1 MPLLNILKMGKAK
14 KLLKKCS
21 SRNIHCSITYQKNN
35 DFSVEISK
43 GYNRNYEILFY
54 TDGHTK
60 LKTAVQ
66 EAAKFVNSLH

>member
-14 KLLKKCS
+14 KLLKECS
-21 SRNIHCSITYQKNN
+21 SRNIHCSITYQKTN

-43 GYNRNYEILFY
+43 DYEILFY
-54 TDGHTK
+54 TESPK